1 MFTDCLDPK
10 KHACQLVAI
19 QHCSSVGFKGEP
31 SQRCLDPH
39 RSCVWGQVR
48 HMPAPVLNDKR
59 WSIDLEKRIQE
70 AHSADSASYSKRYGF
85 NPGSGK
91 EIFVIDT
98 PPPYPSGTWHIG
110 AVAQYSMIDVIARSQ
125 RLLGKEVYFPWG
137 VDRNGINIE
146 FTVEKNTK
154 RKMKTYDRAEFLK
167 LCEETIE
174 TFTQA
179 MRKTARRVGLS
190 CDYEREYLTDSPAY
204 RAVTQSIFIE
214 LFKKGS
220 IIEDLR
226 PNIYD
231 PVEGTTIADA
241 EVERLSRKTRL
252 VDVKWTCDD
261 GTEIVISTT
270 RPELI
275 CACGVVVVHP
285 DDARYTHLVG
295 KTIQLPLP
303 VEGRST
309 SVEIK
314 THASVKSDFGSGVL
328 MVCSFGDQNDVAVFR
343 ELGLTPFQ
351 AINLEGKLTE
361 LAGPFAGM
369 KVYDARNAA
378 IEHLEESGKLVNVVE
393 REQEIP
399 VSERG
404 KNPVEIIL
412 LKEWYV
418 QQTDAQDRMREHIE
432 EIEFHPLR
440 NKQFL
445 LDWMDNISIDW
456 PISRRRWYHTE
467 IPIWYSEDGAK
478 IVVPPTGTYV
488 QPWCQSPPEGSQVL
502 SRETREEL
510 GSFEALKSELG
521 TLVGE
526 EKVFDTWMDSSNS
539 NLFVSGYLNQ
549 PEVFEKAFPTA
560 LRPQGKE
567 IVRTWLYYTLLKSNL
582 LLDKPGF
589 KHVWIDGLG
598 MDPWGRKMSKSLGN
612 GIDADSVLECGAGG
626 RTGSWKVKGPE
637 KTVSLRANKIGSEC
651 FRLWKACDA
660 QVGDDFHINPEEIEK
675 KYFGVL
681 TKLFNVARFASQ
693 FQIPEDLETTPGN
706 LAIEDKWIL
715 AEFSATMDVVRTA
728 WENLDIYT
736 ATQALKTFGTGVLP
750 SHYLE
755 MVKSRLYDDDMAA
768 SWTLHRIV
776 RDFMSAFTPV
786 CPFFTHHISESLYR
800 ISAVD
805 VDAFPTSADSSV
817 GLGTV
822 EGDRLRNL
830 SPAVQSFN
838 GDTWNSKKEQG
849 ISLNQPVSGIKIP
862 EELVDFTA
870 ILTRMHHLE

>member
-1 MFTDCLDPK
+1 
-10 KHACQLVAI
+10 
-19 QHCSSVGFKGEP
+19 
-31 SQRCLDPH
+31 
-39 RSCVWGQVR
+39 
-48 HMPAPVLNDKR
+48 MPTPRLNEKR
-59 WSIDLEKRIQE
+59 WSVDLEKKIQSE
-70 AHSADSASYSKRYGF
+70 HSASSEEYTKRYGF
-85 NPGSGK
+85 NPDSGK

-154 RKMKTYDRAEFLK
+154 RKMKTYDRAEFLQ

-174 TFTQA
+174 EFTQA
-179 MRKTARRVGLS
+179 MRNTARRVGLS
-190 CDYEREYLTDSPAY
+190 CDFDREYLTDAPDY
-204 RAVTQSIFIE
+204 RSVTQSIFVE
-214 LFKKGS
+214 LFKNGT

-241 EVERLSRKTRL
+241 EVERLQRKTKL
-252 VDVKWTCDD
+252 VDVKWELDD
-261 GTEIVISTT
+261 GSEIIISTT

-285 DDARYTHLVG
+285 EDDRYQHLVG
-295 KTIQLPLP
+295 QKIKLPLP
-303 VEGRST
+303 VSQREQY
-309 SVEIK
+309 VEIK
-314 THASVKSDFGSGVL
+314 THPSVKSEFGSGVL

-351 AINLEGKLTE
+351 AINLEGCMTE
-361 LAGPFAGM
+361 LAGQWSGLP
-369 KVYDARNAA
+369 VIDARKAI
-378 IEHLEESGKLVNVVE
+378 IEHLEANGQIDKIEE
-393 REQEIP
+393 REQEVP

-418 QQTDAQDRMREHIE
+418 RQTHIQDRMKELIKD
-432 EIEFHPLR
+432 ITFHPVR
-440 NKQFL
+440 NRQFL

-467 IPIWYSEDGAK
+467 IPIWYSADEQYV
-478 IVVPPTGTYV
+478 IVPPSGTYV
-488 QPWCQSPPEGSQVL
+488 QPWREQPPAGSRVL
-502 SRETREEL
+502 NRESRQDVGSYQDMTDSL
-510 GSFEALKSELG
+510 GEII
-521 TLVGE
+521 GE

-539 NLFVSGYLNQ
+539 NLFVSGYLNH
-549 PEVFEKAFPTA
+549 PEVFEKSFPTA

-567 IVRTWLYYTLLKSNL
+567 IVRTWLYYTLLKSAL

-589 KHVWIDGLG
+589 QHVWIDGLG

-637 KTVSLRANKIGSEC
+637 KTVNLKANKIGSEC

-660 QVGDDFHINPEEIEK
+660 QVGDDFQINPEEIEQR
-675 KYFGVL
+675 YFGVL
-681 TKLFNVARFASQ
+681 TKLFNVSRFASQ
-693 FQIPEDLETTPGN
+693 FDVPSDLDN
-706 LAIEDKWIL
+706 LPSNLNIEDEWIL
-715 AEFSATMDVVRTA
+715 HEFNTVMHEVKTA

-736 ATQALKTFGTGVLP
+736 ATQALKTFGTGILP

-755 MVKSRLYDDDMAA
+755 MVKSRLYDGDTKAA
-768 SWTLHRIV
+768 WTIHRMV
-776 RDFMSAFTPV
+776 RDFMSAFSPI
-786 CPFFTHHISESLYR
+786 CPFFTHHISQTIYG

-805 VDAFPTSADSSV
+805 VDEFPSNPFSD
-817 GLGTV
+817 
-822 EGDRLRNL
+822 DYD
-830 SPAVQSFN
+830 QSRGEFLKSKTFELQTFN
-838 GDTWNSKKEQG
+838 GEVWSTKKENG
-849 ISLNQPVSGIKIP
+849 ISLNQPISGMVIP
-862 EELVDFTA
+862 ENLREFTD
-870 ILTRMHHLE
+870 ILTSMHSLE

>member
-1 MFTDCLDPK
+1 
-10 KHACQLVAI
+10 
-19 QHCSSVGFKGEP
+19 
-31 SQRCLDPH
+31 
-39 RSCVWGQVR
+39 
-48 HMPAPVLNDKR
+48 MPTPRLNEKR
-59 WSIDLEKRIQE
+59 WSVDLEKKIQSE
-70 AHSADSASYSKRYGF
+70 HSASSEEYTKRYGF
-85 NPGSGK
+85 NPDSGK

-154 RKMKTYDRAEFLK
+154 RKMKTYDRAEFLQ

-174 TFTQA
+174 EFTQA
-179 MRKTARRVGLS
+179 MRNTARRVGLS
-190 CDYEREYLTDSPAY
+190 CDFDREYLTDAPDY
-204 RAVTQSIFIE
+204 RSVTQSIFVE
-214 LFKKGS
+214 LFKNGT

-241 EVERLSRKTRL
+241 EVERLQRKTKL
-252 VDVKWTCDD
+252 VDVKWELDD
-261 GTEIVISTT
+261 GSEIIISTT

-285 DDARYTHLVG
+285 EDDRYQHLVG
-295 KTIQLPLP
+295 QKIKLPLP
-303 VEGRST
+303 VSQREQY
-309 SVEIK
+309 VEIK
-314 THASVKSDFGSGVL
+314 THPSVKSEFGSGVL

-351 AINLEGKLTE
+351 AINLEGCMTE
-361 LAGPFAGM
+361 LAGQWSGLP
-369 KVYDARNAA
+369 VIDARKA
-378 IEHLEESGKLVNVVE
+378 IIDHLEANGQIDKIEE
-393 REQEIP
+393 REQEVP

-418 QQTDAQDRMREHIE
+418 RQTHIQDRMKELIKD
-432 EIEFHPLR
+432 ITFHPVR
-440 NKQFL
+440 NRQFL

-467 IPIWYSEDGAK
+467 IPIWYSADEQYV
-478 IVVPPTGTYV
+478 IVPPSGTYV
-488 QPWCQSPPEGSQVL
+488 QPWREQPPAGSRVL
-502 SRETREEL
+502 NRESRQDVGSYQDMTDSL
-510 GSFEALKSELG
+510 GEII
-521 TLVGE
+521 GE

-539 NLFVSGYLNQ
+539 NLFVSGYLNH
-549 PEVFEKAFPTA
+549 PEVFEKSFPTA

-567 IVRTWLYYTLLKSNL
+567 IVRTWLYYTLLKSAL

-589 KHVWIDGLG
+589 QHVWIDGLG

-637 KTVSLRANKIGSEC
+637 KTVNLKANKIGSEC

-660 QVGDDFHINPEEIEK
+660 QVGDDFQINPEEIEQR
-675 KYFGVL
+675 YFGVL
-681 TKLFNVARFASQ
+681 TKLFNVSRFASQ
-693 FQIPEDLETTPGN
+693 FDVPSDLDN
-706 LAIEDKWIL
+706 LPRNLNIEDEWIL
-715 AEFSATMDVVRTA
+715 HEFNTVMHEVKTA

-736 ATQALKTFGTGVLP
+736 ATQALKTFGTGILP

-755 MVKSRLYDDDMAA
+755 MVKSRLYDGDTKAA
-768 SWTLHRIV
+768 WTIHRMV
-776 RDFMSAFTPV
+776 RDFMSAFSPI
-786 CPFFTHHISESLYR
+786 CPFFTHHISQTIYG

-805 VDAFPTSADSSV
+805 VDEFPSNPFSD
-817 GLGTV
+817 
-822 EGDRLRNL
+822 DYD
-830 SPAVQSFN
+830 QSRGEFLKSKTFELQTFN
-838 GDTWNSKKEQG
+838 GEVWSTKKENG
-849 ISLNQPVSGIKIP
+849 ISLNQPISGMVIP
-862 EELVDFTA
+862 ENLREFTD
-870 ILTRMHHLE
+870 ILTSMHSLE

>member
-1 MFTDCLDPK
+1 
-10 KHACQLVAI
+10 
-19 QHCSSVGFKGEP
+19 
-31 SQRCLDPH
+31 
-39 RSCVWGQVR
+39 
-48 HMPAPVLNDKR
+48 MPTPRLNEKR
-59 WSIDLEKRIQE
+59 WSVDLEKKIQSE
-70 AHSADSASYSKRYGF
+70 HSASSEEYTKRYGF
-85 NPGSGK
+85 NPDSGK

-154 RKMKTYDRAEFLK
+154 RKMKTYDRAEFLQ

-174 TFTQA
+174 EFTQA
-179 MRKTARRVGLS
+179 MRNTARRVGLS
-190 CDYEREYLTDSPAY
+190 CDFDREYLTDAPDY
-204 RAVTQSIFIE
+204 RSVTQSIFVE
-214 LFKKGS
+214 LFKNGT

-241 EVERLSRKTRL
+241 EVERLQRKTKL
-252 VDVKWTCDD
+252 VDVKWELDD
-261 GTEIVISTT
+261 GSELIISTT

-285 DDARYTHLVG
+285 EDDRYQHLVG
-295 KTIQLPLP
+295 QKIKLPLP
-303 VEGRST
+303 VSQREQY
-309 SVEIK
+309 VEIK
-314 THASVKSDFGSGVL
+314 THPSVKSEFGSGVL

-351 AINLEGKLTE
+351 AINLEGCMTE
-361 LAGPFAGM
+361 LAGQWSGLP
-369 KVYDARNAA
+369 VIDARKAI
-378 IEHLEESGKLVNVVE
+378 IEHLESNGQIDKIEE
-393 REQEIP
+393 REQEVP

-418 QQTDAQDRMREHIE
+418 RQTHIQDRMKELIE
-432 EIEFHPLR
+432 DITFHPVR
-440 NKQFL
+440 NRQFL

-467 IPIWYSEDGAK
+467 IPIWYSADEQYV
-478 IVVPPTGTYV
+478 IVPPSGTYV
-488 QPWCQSPPEGSQVL
+488 QPWREQPPAGSRVL
-502 SRETREEL
+502 NRESRQDVGSYEDMTDSL
-510 GSFEALKSELG
+510 GEIS
-521 TLVGE
+521 GE

-539 NLFVSGYLNQ
+539 NLFVSGYLNH
-549 PEVFEKAFPTA
+549 PEVFEKSFPTA

-567 IVRTWLYYTLLKSNL
+567 IVRTWLYYTLLKSAL

-589 KHVWIDGLG
+589 QHVWIDGLG

-637 KTVSLRANKIGSEC
+637 KTVNLKANKIGSEC

-660 QVGDDFHINPEEIEK
+660 QVGDDFQINPEEIEQR
-675 KYFGVL
+675 YFGVL
-681 TKLFNVARFASQ
+681 TKLFNVSRFASQ
-693 FQIPEDLETTPGN
+693 FDVPSDLDN
-706 LAIEDKWIL
+706 LPSNLNIEDEWIL
-715 AEFSATMDVVRTA
+715 HEFNTVMHEVKTA

-736 ATQALKTFGTGVLP
+736 ATQALKTFGTGILP

-755 MVKSRLYDDDMAA
+755 MVKSRLYDGDTQAA
-768 SWTLHRIV
+768 WTIHRMV
-776 RDFMSAFTPV
+776 RDFMSAFSPI
-786 CPFFTHHISESLYR
+786 CPFFTHHISQTIYG

-805 VDAFPTSADSSV
+805 VDEFPNNPFSDNY
-817 GLGTV
+817 
-822 EGDRLRNL
+822 D
-830 SPAVQSFN
+830 QSRGEFLKSKTFDLQTFN
-838 GDTWNSKKEQG
+838 GEVWSTKKENG
-849 ISLNQPVSGIKIP
+849 ISLNQPISGMVIP
-862 EELVDFTA
+862 DNLREFTD
-870 ILTRMHHLE
+870 ILTSMHSLE

>member
-1 MFTDCLDPK
+1 
-10 KHACQLVAI
+10 
-19 QHCSSVGFKGEP
+19 
-31 SQRCLDPH
+31 
-39 RSCVWGQVR
+39 
-48 HMPAPVLNDKR
+48 MPTPRLNEKR
-59 WSIDLEKRIQE
+59 WSVDLEKKIQSE
-70 AHSADSASYSKRYGF
+70 HSASSEEYTKRYGF
-85 NPGSGK
+85 NPDSGK

-154 RKMKTYDRAEFLK
+154 RKMKTYDRAEFLQ

-174 TFTQA
+174 EFTQA
-179 MRKTARRVGLS
+179 MRNTARRVGLS
-190 CDYEREYLTDSPAY
+190 CDFDKEYLTDAPDY
-204 RAVTQSIFIE
+204 RSVTQSIFVE
-214 LFKKGS
+214 LFKSGT

-241 EVERLSRKTRL
+241 EVERLQRKTKL
-252 VDVKWTCDD
+252 VDVKWVLDD
-261 GTEIVISTT
+261 GSELIISTT

-285 DDARYTHLVG
+285 EDDRYQHLVG
-295 KTIQLPLP
+295 QKIKLPLP
-303 VEGRST
+303 VSQREQY
-309 SVEIK
+309 VEIK
-314 THASVKSDFGSGVL
+314 THPSVKSEFGSGVL

-351 AINLEGKLTE
+351 AINLEGCMTD
-361 LAGPFAGM
+361 LAGQWSGLS
-369 KVYDARNAA
+369 VIEARKAI
-378 IEHLEESGKLVNVVE
+378 IEHLESNGQIDKIEE
-393 REQEIP
+393 REQEVP

-418 QQTDAQDRMREHIE
+418 RQTHIQDRMKQLIE
-432 EIEFHPLR
+432 EITFHPVR
-440 NKQFL
+440 NRQFL

-467 IPIWYSEDGAK
+467 IPIWYSADEQH
-478 IVVPPTGTYV
+478 IIVPPSGTYV
-488 QPWCQSPPEGSQVL
+488 QPWREQPPTGSRVL
-502 SRETREEL
+502 NRESRQDVGSYEDMSDSL
-510 GSFEALKSELG
+510 GDV
-521 TLVGE
+521 TGE

-539 NLFVSGYLNQ
+539 NLFVSGYLNH
-549 PEVFEKAFPTA
+549 PEVFEKSFPTA

-567 IVRTWLYYTLLKSNL
+567 IVRTWLYYTLLKSAL

-589 KHVWIDGLG
+589 QHVWIDGLG

-637 KTVSLRANKIGSEC
+637 KTVNLKANKIGSEC

-660 QVGDDFHINPEEIEK
+660 QVGDDFQINPEEIEQR
-675 KYFGVL
+675 YFGVL
-681 TKLFNVARFASQ
+681 TKLFNVSRFASQ
-693 FQIPEDLETTPGN
+693 FDVPSDLDNIPSN
-706 LAIEDKWIL
+706 LNIEDEWIL
-715 AEFSATMDVVRTA
+715 HEFNTVMQEVKTA

-736 ATQALKTFGTGVLP
+736 ATQALKTFGTGILP

-755 MVKSRLYDDDMAA
+755 MVKSRLYDGDGKAA
-768 SWTLHRIV
+768 WTIHRMV
-776 RDFMSAFTPV
+776 RDFMSAFSPI
-786 CPFFTHHISESLYR
+786 CPFFTHHISQTIYGT
-800 ISAVD
+800 SAVD
-805 VDAFPTSADSSV
+805 IDEFPDNPFSGNFD
-817 GLGTV
+817 
-822 EGDRLRNL
+822 
-830 SPAVQSFN
+830 QSRSDFLKSKTFDLQTFN
-838 GDTWNSKKEQG
+838 GEVWSTKKENG
-849 ISLNQPVSGIKIP
+849 ISLNQPISGMVIP
-862 EELVDFTA
+862 ENLREFTE
-870 ILTRMHHLE
+870 ILTSMHSLE

>member
-1 MFTDCLDPK
+1 M
-10 KHACQLVAI
+10 
-19 QHCSSVGFKGEP
+19 P
-31 SQRCLDPH
+31 SPRLTE
-39 RSCVWGQVR
+39 
-48 HMPAPVLNDKR
+48 KR
-59 WSIDLEKRIQE
+59 WSVDLEKKIQE
-70 AHSADSASYSKRYGF
+70 EHSSDAASYSKRYGF
-85 NPGSGK
+85 KPDSGK

-154 RKMKTYDRAEFLK
+154 RKMKTYDREEFLD
-167 LCEETIE
+167 LCRETIE
-174 TFTQA
+174 EFTQA
-179 MRKTARRVGLS
+179 MRNTAKRVGLS
-190 CDYEREYLTDSPAY
+190 CDFEREYLTDADDY
-204 RAVTQSIFIE
+204 RAVTQSIFVE
-214 LFKKGS
+214 LFKKGA

-241 EVERLSRKTRL
+241 EVERLTRRTRL
-252 VDVKWTCDD
+252 VDVKWE
-261 GTEIVISTT
+261 TESGDEVIISTT

-285 DDARYTHLVG
+285 DDKRYTGLIG
-295 KTIQLPLP
+295 KKIKLP
-303 VEGRST
+303 VPVNGRENF
-309 SVEIK
+309 VEIK
-314 THASVKSDFGSGVL
+314 THASVKSEFGSGVL
-328 MVCSFGDQNDVAVFR
+328 MVCSFGDQNDVAIFR

-351 AINLEGKLTE
+351 AINLDGCMTE
-361 LAGPFAGM
+361 LSGPLKGM
-369 KVYDARNAA
+369 KVNDARNHI
-378 IEHLEESGKLVNVVE
+378 IELLQEQGKIDNIE
-393 REQEIP
+393 NREQEVP

-418 QQTDAQDRMREHIE
+418 RQTHMQDRMKELIE
-432 EIEFHPLR
+432 DIEFHPVR

-445 LDWMDNISIDW
+445 IDWMDNISIDW

-467 IPIWYSEDGAK
+467 IPIWYSEDEK
-478 IVVPPTGTYV
+478 FIVVPPSGTYV
-488 QPWCQSPPEGSQVL
+488 QPWKEMPPKGSRVI
-502 SRETREEL
+502 SRETREDIGSYEDMKEEL
-510 GSFEALKSELG
+510 GDIY
-521 TLVGE
+521 GE

-567 IVRTWLYYTLLKSNL
+567 IVRTWLYYTLLKSAL

-626 RTGSWKVKGPE
+626 RTGSWKVKGPQ

-660 QVGDDFHINPEEIEK
+660 QVGDDFQINPEEIEQ

-693 FQIPEDLETTPGN
+693 FEVPNNLDQVPEN
-706 LAIEDKWIL
+706 LSIEDRWIIS
-715 AEFSATMDVVRTA
+715 EFQNTMSAVKES
-728 WENLDIYT
+728 WNQLDIYS
-736 ATQALKTFGTGVLP
+736 ATQTLKSFGTGILP

-755 MVKSRLYDDDMAA
+755 MVKSRLYDEDKTAA
-768 SWTLHRIV
+768 WTLHRIV
-776 RDFMSAFTPV
+776 RDFMSAFSPI
-786 CPFFTHHISESLYR
+786 CPFFAHHISTTLYGT
-800 ISAVD
+800 SAVD
-805 VDAFPTSADSSV
+805 VDSFPEIFVDE
-817 GLGTV
+817 LGTNSD
-822 EGDRLRNL
+822 EGEKLRNL
-830 SPAVQSFN
+830 SIELQAFN
-838 GDTWNSKKEQG
+838 SEVWSTKKENS
-849 ISLNQPVSGIKIP
+849 ISLNQPISGISVP
-862 EELVDFTA
+862 ENLGLFAEVFA
-870 ILTRMHHLE
+870 RMHKLE